1 MNLGRSYVT
10 FGTKILVFRANS
22 ECLLGT
28 KWKKLWV
35 YKNVSRIVKIIHS
48 VDGINPSLFFDVPS
62 LIEFPG
68 LLPPFIHEERKHEGL
83 YGQTASLEDQDCR
96 MWG

>member
-1 MNLGRSYVT
+1 MPNNHKTIIFIMAFQDLPRN
-10 FGTKILVFRANS
+10 F
-22 ECLLGT
+22 
-28 KWKKLWV
+28 
-35 YKNVSRIVKIIHS
+35 SRIVKIIHS